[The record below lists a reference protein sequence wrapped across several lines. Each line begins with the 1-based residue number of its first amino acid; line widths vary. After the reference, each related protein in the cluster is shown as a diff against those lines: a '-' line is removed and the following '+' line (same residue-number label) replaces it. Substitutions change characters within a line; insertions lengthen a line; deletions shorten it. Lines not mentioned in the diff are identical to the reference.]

1 MTENANDA
9 KNANNVFSLEQF
21 EYLCYSR
28 QHEPAARELMR
39 LLALIDRNY
48 GKLAGNFSLSVSPAV
63 PAAELEQHVLARV
76 TSAIS
81 ALFSDPGFHVSPDGF
96 GQMINF
102 QRWLSALFGASHFI
116 NCDHILRSLNLGGP
130 EAKDFQVKP
139 PDLVKFCILYSPE
152 SELPLDVEMLWAQ
165 NKPLAA
171 ALFMALLSPRFLGTP
186 AAHSKREALLGWL
199 PDRLQELESLDSLP
213 VAVLHDV
220 YMHCSY
226 ADLPQRHR
234 IKGAINA
241 LIEKKLAE
249 AGIADID
256 DFGAPGE
263 VAGKPVLLVLLE
275 WFSGGH
281 SIYRTHSKTLEAA
294 RRHFHVVAIGYQANT
309 DELGR
314 AVFDEFI
321 AFDRPGD
328 LLGCLAQLR
337 ALAGQRRPQ
346 ALYMPSVGMF
356 PITMFAAN
364 LRVAPLQVAA
374 LGHPATTGSSRIDYI
389 SVEDD
394 FVGDPACFSE
404 RLLRLP
410 ADGQP
415 YRPSAIPFDV
425 PVLERSDK
433 PYVNVAIAATTMK
446 LNPRFLM
453 ACQKI
458 AELALQPPGGLAPKQ
473 VRFHFLIGQAQGL
486 LYPQLQRL
494 VLRYVPGASV
504 YPHQPYQQYL
514 SIFNQCDM
522 FLSPLPFGNTNGIID
537 AFTVGLPGVCKTG
550 PEVFEHIDEGLF
562 RRVGLPDWTI
572 AATLDDY
579 ILAAVRMAT
588 DFGARA
594 ELYRHLADPQYLQRL
609 FEGRPESLGD
619 ALVQLIRNRAEGA
632 AAQS

>member
-1 MTENANDA
+1 MTASQDDI
-9 KNANNVFSLEQF
+9 FSLEKF
-21 EYLCYSR
+21 EYLCYAR
-28 QHEPAARELMR
+28 QREPAAQELVR
-39 LLALIDRNY
+39 LLQLIDRQY
-48 GKLAGNFSLSVSPAV
+48 GQLAGRFSLQVSPAV
-63 PAAELEQHVLARV
+63 TQAELEQHTLARL
-76 TSAIS
+76 TGAIS
-81 ALFSDPGFHVSPDGF
+81 ALLSDPGFHLSPNGF
-96 GQMINF
+96 GQLIQF
-102 QRWLSALFGASHFI
+102 QRWLAALFGASHFI
-116 NCDHILRSLNLGGP
+116 NADHILRSLNFGGP
-130 EAKDFQVKP
+130 QSAVFEVKP
-139 PDLVKFCILYSPE
+139 LDLVKFCLLYSPE
-152 SELPLDVEMLWAQ
+152 SELPLDVEALWLQ

-171 ALFMALLSPRFLGTP
+171 ALFLALMSPRFLGTP
-186 AAHSKREALLGWL
+186 AAHSKREALLHWL
-199 PDRLQELESLDSLP
+199 PERLHELDSLDGLP

-234 IKGAINA
+234 IKGAINQ
-241 LIEKKLAE
+241 LLLGKLA
-249 AGIADID
+249 ADGLHD
-256 DFGAPGE
+256 LAQDGGGR
-263 VAGKPVLLVLLE
+263 VNGKPVMLVLLE

-294 RRHFHVVAIGYQANT
+294 RRHFHVIALGYAANT

-321 AFDRPGD
+321 TLEQPGD
-328 LLGCLAQLR
+328 LVSSLRTVRETAQ
-337 ALAGQRRPQ
+337 ARRPCVF
-346 ALYMPSVGMF
+346 YMPSVGMF

-364 LRVAPLQVAA
+364 LRLAPLQVAA
-374 LGHPATTGSSRIDYI
+374 LGHPATTHSSRIDYI
-389 SVEDD
+389 SVEED

-404 RLLRLP
+404 KLLRLP

-415 YRPSAIPFDV
+415 YRPTAIPFAV
-425 PVLERSDK
+425 PRMERRDQTV
-433 PYVNVAIAATTMK
+433 VNVAIAATTMK

-453 ACQKI
+453 ACQRI
-458 AELALQPPGGLAPKQ
+458 VELSARAEGGAARQ
-473 VRFHFLIGQAQGL
+473 VRLHFLVGQAQGL

-494 VLRYVPGASV
+494 ILRYIPSAQV
-504 YPHQPYQQYL
+504 YAHQPYQQYL

-588 DFGARA
+588 DYPARRA
-594 ELYRHLADPQYLQRL
+594 LYAQLADPQALRRL

-619 ALVQLIRNRAEGA
+619 ALA
-632 AAQS
+632 ALCKQAISP

>member
-1 MTENANDA
+1 MTATGNDDI
-9 KNANNVFSLEQF
+9 FSLEKF

-28 QHEPAARELMR
+28 QQEPAARELVR
-39 LLALIDRNY
+39 LLVLIDRNY
-48 GKLAGNFSLSVSPAV
+48 GKLANNFSLSVSPAV
-63 PAAELEQHVLARV
+63 PPAALEQHVLTRV

-81 ALFSDPGFHVSPDGF
+81 ALFSDPGFHISPNGF
-96 GQMINF
+96 GQLINF

-130 EAKDFQVKP
+130 DAQEFQVKP
-139 PDLVKFCILYSPE
+139 LDLVKFCILYSPE
-152 SELPLDVEMLWAQ
+152 SELPLDVEMLWKQ

-171 ALFMALLSPRFLGTP
+171 ALFMALMSPRFIGTP

-199 PDRLQELESLDSLP
+199 PDRLQELDSMDGLP

-234 IKGAINA
+234 IKGAINL
-241 LIEKKLAE
+241 LIEKKLRE
-249 AGIADID
+249 AGLNDLED
-256 DFGAPGE
+256 
-263 VAGKPVLLVLLE
+263 AGPVEASSKPVLLVLLE

-294 RRHFHVVAIGYQANT
+294 RRHFHVVAIGYEANT

-321 AFDRPGD
+321 AFDTPGD
-328 LLGCLAQLR
+328 MLACLAQLR
-337 ALAGQRRPQ
+337 ALAAERRPR

-374 LGHPATTGSSRIDYI
+374 LGHPATTHSSRIDYI

-404 RLLRLP
+404 KLLRLP

-415 YRPSAIPFDV
+415 YRPSAIPFSV
-425 PVLERSDK
+425 PVLERTDK
-433 PYVNVAIAATTMK
+433 PYVNIAIAATTMK
-446 LNPRFLM
+446 MNPRFLM

-458 AELALQPPGGLAPKQ
+458 AELALQPPDGRPARQ
-473 VRFHFLIGQAQGL
+473 VRFHFLVGQAQGL

-494 VLRYVPGASV
+494 IQRFVPGASV
-504 YPHQPYQQYL
+504 YPHQPYQEYL

-572 AATLDDY
+572 ASTLDDY

-588 DFGARA
+588 SFEERNA
-594 ELYRHLADPQYLQRL
+594 LYRYLADPQYLQRL

-619 ALVQLIRNRAEGA
+619 ALLELSLSDVKTG
-632 AAQS
+632 

>member
-1 MTENANDA
+1 MTDDA
-9 KNANNVFSLEQF
+9 FSLEKF

-28 QHEPAARELMR
+28 QQEPAARELVR
-39 LLALIDRNY
+39 LLVLIDRNY
-48 GKLAGNFSLSVSPAV
+48 GKLASNFSLSVSPAV
-63 PAAELEQHVLARV
+63 PAAALEQHVLTRV

-81 ALFSDPGFHVSPDGF
+81 ALFSDPSFHISPDGF
-96 GQMINF
+96 GQLINF
-102 QRWLSALFGASHFI
+102 QRWLSSLFGASPFI

-130 EAKDFQVKP
+130 DAREFQVKP
-139 PDLVKFCILYSPE
+139 LDLVKFCILYSPE
-152 SELPLDVEMLWAQ
+152 SELPLDVEMLWQ
-165 NKPLAA
+165 HNKPLAA
-171 ALFMALLSPRFLGTP
+171 ALFMALMSPRFLGTP

-199 PDRLQELESLDSLP
+199 PQRLQELDSMDGLP

-241 LIEKKLAE
+241 LIEKKLRE
-249 AGIADID
+249 AGLHDIE
-256 DFGAPGE
+256 DFGPAPGADE
-263 VAGKPVLLVLLE
+263 KPVMLVLLE

-294 RRHFHVVAIGYQANT
+294 RRHFRLLAIGNQANT

-321 AFDRPGD
+321 AFDKPGD
-328 LLGCLAQLR
+328 MLGCVTQLR
-337 ALAGQRRPQ
+337 ALALERRPRV
-346 ALYMPSVGMF
+346 LYMPSVGMF
-356 PITMFAAN
+356 PVTMFAAN

-374 LGHPATTGSSRIDYI
+374 LGHPATTHSKRIDYI

-404 RLLRLP
+404 KLLRLP

-415 YRPSAIPFDV
+415 YRPSAIPVKV
-425 PVLERSDK
+425 PKLERIDQ
-433 PYVNVAIAATTMK
+433 PHVNVAIAATMMK

-458 AELALQPPGGLAPKQ
+458 AELALQPPDGRPPKQ
-473 VRFHFLIGQAQGL
+473 VRFHFLVGQAQGL

-494 VLRYVPGASV
+494 ILRYVPGASV
-504 YPHQPYQQYL
+504 YPHQPYQEYL

-579 ILAAVRMAT
+579 ILAAVKMAT
-588 DFGARA
+588 DFAARRA
-594 ELYRHLADPQYLQRL
+594 LYEYLADPQYLQRL

-619 ALVQLIRNRAEGA
+619 ALIGLV
-632 AAQS
+632 AQRD

>member
-1 MTENANDA
+1 MTATTTDDI
-9 KNANNVFSLEQF
+9 FSLEKF

-28 QHEPAARELMR
+28 QQEPAARELVR
-39 LLALIDRNY
+39 LLVLIDRNY
-48 GKLAGNFSLSVSPAV
+48 GKLASNFSLSVSPAV
-63 PAAELEQHVLARV
+63 SAAALEQHVLTRV

-81 ALFSDPGFHVSPDGF
+81 ALFSDPGFHISPDGF
-96 GQMINF
+96 GQLINF
-102 QRWLSALFGASHFI
+102 QRWLSSLFGASHFI

-130 EAKDFQVKP
+130 DATVFQIKP
-139 PDLVKFCILYSPE
+139 LDLVKFCILYSPE
-152 SELPLDVEMLWAQ
+152 SELPLDVEMLWQQ

-171 ALFMALLSPRFLGTP
+171 ALFMALMSPRFLGTP

-199 PDRLQELESLDSLP
+199 PDRLQELDSLDGLP

-234 IKGAINA
+234 IKGAINV
-241 LIEKKLAE
+241 LIEKKLRE
-249 AGIADID
+249 AGLHDIESAEGGATAADD
-256 DFGAPGE
+256 E
-263 VAGKPVLLVLLE
+263 KPVMLVLLE

-294 RRHFHVVAIGYQANT
+294 RRHFRLVAIGYEANT

-321 AFDRPGD
+321 AFDKPGD
-328 LLGCLAQLR
+328 MLACLAQLR
-337 ALAGQRRPQ
+337 ALAVQRKPRV
-346 ALYMPSVGMF
+346 LYMPSVGMF

-374 LGHPATTGSSRIDYI
+374 LGHPATTHSKRIDYI

-404 RLLRLP
+404 KLLRLP

-415 YRPSAIPFDV
+415 YRPSAVPFSV
-425 PVLERSDK
+425 PRLERTDK

-446 LNPRFLM
+446 MNPRFLM

-458 AELALQPPGGLAPKQ
+458 AELALQPPDGRPGKQ
-473 VRFHFLIGQAQGL
+473 VRFHFLVGQAQGL

-494 VLRYVPGASV
+494 ILRYVPGASV
-504 YPHQPYQQYL
+504 YPHQPYQEYL

-562 RRVGLPDWTI
+562 RRIGMPDWTI

-588 DFGARA
+588 GFGER
-594 ELYRHLADPQYLQRL
+594 ERLYRYLADPQYLQRL

-619 ALVQLIRNRAEGA
+619 ALAELIRGR
-632 AAQS
+632 

>member
-1 MTENANDA
+1 MTASPDEI
-9 KNANNVFSLEQF
+9 FSLEKF

-28 QHEPAARELMR
+28 QHEPAARELVR
-39 LLALIDRNY
+39 LLLLIDRQY
-48 GKLAGNFSLSVSPAV
+48 GQLADKFSLQVSAAV
-63 PAAELEQHVLARV
+63 TVTELEQHMLTRV

-81 ALFSDPGFHVSPDGF
+81 ALFSDPAFHISPDGF
-96 GQMINF
+96 GQLINF
-102 QRWLSALFGASHFI
+102 QRWLAALFGASHFI
-116 NCDHILRSLNLGGP
+116 NADHILASLKLGGP
-130 EAKDFQVKP
+130 QAEVFEIKP
-139 PDLVKFCILYSPE
+139 LDLVKFCILYSPE

-171 ALFMALLSPRFLGTP
+171 ALFLALMSPRFLGTP

-199 PDRLQELESLDSLP
+199 PDRLQQLDSLDGLP

-234 IKGAINA
+234 IKGAINQ
-241 LIEKKLAE
+241 LIVKKLRAE
-249 AGIADID
+249 GLADLDHDGAGRV
-256 DFGAPGE
+256 G
-263 VAGKPVLLVLLE
+263 GKPVMLVLLE
-275 WFSGGH
+275 WFTGGH

-294 RRHFHVVAIGYQANT
+294 RRHFHVVAMGYEANT
-309 DELGR
+309 DDLGR
-314 AVFDEFI
+314 AVFDEFVILDQPSDLMGCMRQI
-321 AFDRPGD
+321 A
-328 LLGCLAQLR
+328 AQAR
-337 ALAGQRRPQ
+337 TRQPQ
-346 ALYMPSVGMF
+346 VFYMPSVGMF

-374 LGHPATTGSSRIDYI
+374 LGHPATTHSPRIDYI

-404 RLLRLP
+404 KLLRLP

-415 YRPSAIPFDV
+415 YRPSAIPFAV
-425 PVLERSDK
+425 PRLERRDL
-433 PYVNVAIAATTMK
+433 PHVNIAIAATTMK

-458 AELALQPPGGLAPKQ
+458 VELAARPPGGGAGKQ
-473 VRFHFLIGQAQGL
+473 VHLHFLVGQAQGL

-494 VLRYVPGASV
+494 VLRYVPGAQV

-588 DFGARA
+588 DYPARQA
-594 ELYRHLADPQYLQRL
+594 LYAHLADPQALQRL

-619 ALVQLIRNRAEGA
+619 ALAALCAEHAGNEERKSA
-632 AAQS
+632 D

>member
-1 MTENANDA
+1 MTARPDDI
-9 KNANNVFSLEQF
+9 FSLENF
-21 EYLCYSR
+21 EYLCYAR
-28 QHEPAARELMR
+28 QQEPAARELVR
-39 LLALIDRNY
+39 LLQLIDRQY
-48 GKLAGNFSLSVSPAV
+48 GQLSGKFSLQVSPAV
-63 PAAELEQHVLARV
+63 TQAELEQHMLTRV

-81 ALFSDPGFHVSPDGF
+81 ALLSDPGFHLSPNGF
-96 GQMINF
+96 GQLINF

-116 NCDHILRSLNLGGP
+116 NADHILRSLNFGGP
-130 EAKDFQVKP
+130 QSQVFEVKP
-139 PDLVKFCILYSPE
+139 LDLVKFCLLYSPE
-152 SELPLDVEMLWAQ
+152 SELALDVEALWAQ

-171 ALFMALLSPRFLGTP
+171 ALFLALMSPRFLGTP
-186 AAHSKREALLGWL
+186 AAHSKREALLQWL
-199 PDRLQELESLDSLP
+199 PDRLHELESLEGLP
-213 VAVLHDV
+213 VGVLHDV

-234 IKGAINA
+234 IKGAINQ
-241 LIEKKLAE
+241 LLKKKLHTE
-249 AGIADID
+249 ALHDLAQ
-256 DFGAPGE
+256 PGDAL
-263 VAGKPVLLVLLE
+263 VDGKPVMLVLLE

-294 RRHFHVVAIGYQANT
+294 RRHFHVVAMGYASNT

-321 AFDRPGD
+321 TLEQPAD
-328 LLGCLAQLR
+328 LMASLR
-337 ALAGQRRPQ
+337 SVREIARARRPRVF
-346 ALYMPSVGMF
+346 YMPSVGMF

-374 LGHPATTGSSRIDYI
+374 LGHPATTHSPCIDYI

-404 RLLRLP
+404 KLLRLP

-415 YRPSAIPFDV
+415 YRPTAIPFAV
-425 PVLERSDK
+425 PRLERSDQ
-433 PYVNVAIAATTMK
+433 PVVNVAIAATTMK
-446 LNPRFLM
+446 LNPRFLS
-453 ACQKI
+453 ACQRI
-458 AELALQPPGGLAPKQ
+458 VDLSAQQAGGRARQ
-473 VRFHFLIGQAQGL
+473 VRLHFLVGQAQGL
-486 LYPQLQRL
+486 LYPQLHRL
-494 VLRYVPGASV
+494 ILRYVPGAQV

-537 AFTVGLPGVCKTG
+537 AFTVGLPGICKTG

-579 ILAAVRMAT
+579 ILAAVRLAT
-588 DFGARA
+588 DYEARSA
-594 ELYRHLADPQYLQRL
+594 LYALLADPKAMQTL

-619 ALVQLIRNRAEGA
+619 ALA
-632 AAQS
+632 ALCNEAQPG